1 MRNATLIPSCNSA
14 RADRDGFTLLEILIV
29 LSLLL
34 AVMVVVVPRTV
45 LWLNDMQI
53 HAAADDVVLALG
65 KTRARAATEGLA
77 HHLEYEVGGS
87 SYRITSDSAIEDSAI
102 DSTGPW
108 TVLTGNA
115 IFMPLDS
122 TGQEDRNRY
131 QKTSRVTF
139 DAEGRTKDL
148 QIRIGQVSRL
158 ISIAINPLT
167 GIASRK
173 EDRQ

>member
-1 MRNATLIPSCNSA
+1 MRNATLIPSCNRA
-14 RADRDGFTLLEILIV
+14 RADRDGFTLLEMLIV

-45 LWLNDMQI
+45 LWLNDTQI

-87 SYRITSDSAIEDSAI
+87 SYRITSDSAI